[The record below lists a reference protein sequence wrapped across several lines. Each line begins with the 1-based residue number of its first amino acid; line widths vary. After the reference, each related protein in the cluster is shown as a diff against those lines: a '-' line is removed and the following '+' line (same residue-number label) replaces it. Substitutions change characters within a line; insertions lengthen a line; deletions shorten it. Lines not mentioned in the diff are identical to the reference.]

1 MKYLFGGLQEYN
13 TIGLMGRLIHNVV
26 IVFVLMAYFGNG
38 AAYGRYVSDS
48 VRFELYDKSQG
59 LVHPFIRSVAQDHQ
73 GYMWIGT
80 SEGLH
85 RYDGVAFDVFRNQ
98 PDDSLSIPSNGI
110 RAIYADPSG
119 NALWLG
125 TNKGSLV
132 QLDLASYHFREIAVH
147 GDTQQAYG
155 GLINA
160 LFVEDGWAFVGTSQ
174 KLFAVELSSGKVQ
187 ILSPGNVERNLRVS
201 VIQKVYGRRLVG
213 TSHGLFEIS
222 GFGDHDQPFH
232 LIETAVKTD
241 VLSISEWTD
250 GNMLITSPDELKSVN
265 ASGQITVLKRREEL
279 QSYLT
284 GHVVDNQKNI
294 WIGTRYMGLYYFQ
307 YRTGE
312 VVNFAFNPGNPISLP
327 DNDIKTLFFLKD
339 QSILW
344 IGTKNG
350 LAKYDYNRIKFKAF
364 DLRVHSYSPSPS
376 VYMLFKDSEKTY
388 WFSTFDGLYSKRAS
402 ETQFSKFDTRYDI
415 RFFTRMVEDDSK
427 NLWIGT
433 FDGLI
438 NLDLLT
444 GRHRLIRLSQ
454 PHINSDYLN
463 RINGM
468 IKGDRDVLWLS
479 TDCGVVRYNTKS
491 DDYDHYPL
499 PHIFMGNGHYRLT
512 DVALAGDSIL
522 WIGSQNGILFRLN
535 VQTGDFKWFQVAEGS
550 GGFLQSNHIT
560 KVTIDKRGRIWLGT
574 YGSGLLRFDEIT
586 GKADFSHAK
595 DFLASDVFGVISD
608 CDGRLWI
615 SNNFGV
621 CVYDPDN
628 REIRQ
633 YESGEGTFCSEFNE
647 GAFYQSD
654 DSQLLMFGGSNGF
667 IEFNPCDFKF
677 NTFVPP
683 VRISSYAFGFE
694 NVMLVNQGFLDVKY
708 DDAREIRIERGN
720 GEIVFFPG
728 VLSYSLSS
736 KNRFAWK
743 LEGYDTKWDTALAII
758 PVRYTNLTE
767 GTYRFL
773 FKGSNSDGVWS
784 DEVNE
789 IVVKVIP
796 PFFESRLFRIVV
808 VILIAI
814 ILIFLYYL
822 GLKVL
827 LWQKKRLEVL
837 VKERTQEL
845 ELSNTELEQSREEI
859 WLQKQELENHRN
871 ILEHEVKER
880 TLDLLVAK
888 EKAEESDRLKTAF
901 LANLSHEVR
910 TPMNAII
917 GFSNLLADPFF
928 SEDDKKSFI
937 KIIQDSGESL
947 LVLINDILDVSL
959 IEAGQLKTSKKEFQ
973 LKPFL
978 DSLYRIAAIQFRA
991 NNLDFSIN
999 SDEIADKDRIDTDSE
1014 RLKQVLFNFIN
1025 NARKFTAEGY
1035 VSLTVRKVS
1044 RSTLANYFNTDP
1056 NGLPASAYLFLI
1068 QDTGIGIDEASF
1080 EELFIPFRKLHNK
1093 TRLFEGIGLGL
1104 SISKRLITLL
1114 DGDVW
1119 LTSQKG
1125 KGTTFYFYLPDN
1137 Q

>member
-1 MKYLFGGLQEYN
+1 MGL
-13 TIGLMGRLIHNVV
+13 LIRVVV
-26 IVFVLMAYFGNG
+26 IVFVLIAYTGNN

-48 VRFELYDKSQG
+48 VRFERYDKSQG

-85 RYDGVAFDVFRNQ
+85 RYDGMAFDVFRNQ
-98 PDDSLSIPSNGI
+98 PEDSLSIPSNGI
-110 RAIYADPSG
+110 RAIYADSSG
-119 NALWLG
+119 NSLWLG

-132 QLDLASYHFREIAVH
+132 QLNLANYHFSEVTVQ
-147 GDTQQAYG
+147 GETEQAYG

-174 KLFAVELSSGKVQ
+174 KIFAIEISSGKVQ
-187 ILSPGNVERNLRVS
+187 ILFPGKVERNIRVNT
-201 VIQKVYGRRLVG
+201 IQNVYGRKLVG
-213 TSHGLFEIS
+213 TSDGVFEIS
-222 GFGDHDQPFH
+222 GSGVGDNPFH
-232 LIETAVKTD
+232 LVETSVKTD
-241 VLSISEWTD
+241 VLSISEWTY
-250 GNMLITSPDELKSVN
+250 GSMLITSPDELMSVDER
-265 ASGQITVLKRREEL
+265 GQITILKRREEL

-284 GHVVDNQKNI
+284 GHVVDNQNNI

-307 YRTGE
+307 LRSGE
-312 VVNFAFNPGNPISLP
+312 MVNFAFNPGNPLSLP

-364 DLRVHSYSPSPS
+364 DLRELSDSPSPS
-376 VYMLFKDSEKTY
+376 VYMLFKDSERTY
-388 WFSTFDGLYSKRAS
+388 WFSTFDGLYSKRVS
-402 ETQFSKFDTRYDI
+402 EQKFSKFDTNYQI
-415 RFFTRMVEDDSK
+415 RFFTRMAEDNSK
-427 NLWIGT
+427 NLWIGS
-433 FDGLI
+433 FDGII
-438 NLDLLT
+438 NLDLST
-444 GRHRLIRLSQ
+444 GRRRLIRLSQ
-454 PHINSDYLN
+454 PGINSDYLN

-468 IKGDRDVLWLS
+468 IKGDGDALWLS

-491 DDYDHYPL
+491 DTYDYYPL
-499 PHIFMGNGHYRLT
+499 PHLFMGNGHYRLT
-512 DVALAGDSIL
+512 DIALAGDSVL
-522 WIGSQNGILFRLN
+522 WIGSQNGILFRLDA
-535 VQTGDFKWFQVAEGS
+535 QTGEFQWFQVAEGS
-550 GGFLQSNHIT
+550 GSFLQSNHIT
-560 KVTIDKRGRIWLGT
+560 KVTIDKNGRIWLGT

-595 DFLASDVFGVISD
+595 DFLASDIFGVISD

-621 CVYDPDN
+621 CVYEPDILN
-628 REIRQ
+628 IRQ
-633 YESGEGTFCSEFNE
+633 YETAEGTFCSEFNE
-647 GAFYQSD
+647 GAFYQSPD
-654 DSQLLMFGGSNGF
+654 NQQVMFGGSNGF
-667 IEFNPCDFKF
+667 VEFNPCNFKF

-708 DDAREIRIERGN
+708 DDAKEIKIERGN
-720 GEIVFFPG
+720 GEIVIFPG
-728 VLSYSLSS
+728 VLSYSMSS

-773 FKGSNSDGVWS
+773 YKGSNSDGVWS

-789 IVVKVIP
+789 ITIKVIP
-796 PFFESRLFRIVV
+796 PFFESRLFRILI
-808 VILIAI
+808 VILIVI
-814 ILIFLYYL
+814 ILVFLYYL

-837 VKERTQEL
+837 VKDRTQEL
-845 ELSNTELEQSREEI
+845 ELSNFELEQSREEI
-859 WLQKQELENHRN
+859 WLQKQELENHRS

-959 IEAGQLKTSKKEFQ
+959 IEAGQLKTSKKKFL

-978 DSLYRIAAIQFRA
+978 DSLFRIAAIQFRS
-991 NNLDFSIN
+991 NNLDFSVY
-999 SDEIADKDRIDTDSE
+999 SEEIADNDYIVTDAE

-1025 NARKFTAEGY
+1025 NARKFTSEGF
-1035 VSLTVRKVS
+1035 VSLTVRKVT
-1044 RSTLANYFNTDP
+1044 RSTLTEYFNTDP
-1056 NGLPASAYLFLI
+1056 NDLPASAYFFLI
-1068 QDTGIGIDEASF
+1068 QDSGIGIDDASF
-1080 EELFIPFRKLHNK
+1080 QELFIPFRKLHNK
-1093 TRLFEGIGLGL
+1093 SRLFEGIGLGL

-1114 DGDVW
+1114 NGDVW

-1125 KGTTFYFYLPDN
+1125 KGTTFYFYLPDH